1 MQNAR
6 FISAFGY
13 AKNTRNKAVMLA
25 EIAGLGLAGCG
36 DTPIEQALL
45 GAGAGV
51 GVATVAG
58 TGLAGGALIGATANL
73 VYCQKYPSK
82 C

>member
-1 MQNAR
+1 MQN
-6 FISAFGY
+6 
-13 AKNTRNKAVMLA
+13 TRPFAAIKFAQNSRRNLA
-25 EIAGLGLAGCG
+25 TVAAIACLGLAGCG

-58 TGLAGGALIGATANL
+58 TGLAGGALIGAGANL

>member
-6 FISAFGY
+6 LTATSGQSKTTSY
-13 AKNTRNKAVMLA
+13 KAVMLA
-25 EIAGLGLAGCG
+25 TVASLGLAACG

-58 TGLAGGALIGATANL
+58 TGVAGGALIGATANL